1 MGQFVPYARVANIA
15 WSIWQNDTGKYDNG
29 QVNHALLMDIRQSLR
44 MLLAIFQC
52 DNAQQIPALLRQ
64 IQANTTPKRRAI
76 TRRKR

>member
-15 WSIWQNDTGKYDNG
+15 WSIWQNDTGKYDND
-29 QVNHALLMDIRQSLR
+29 QVSHALLMDIRRSLQA
-44 MLLAIFQC
+44 LLAIFQC
-52 DNAQQIPALLRQ
+52 DNAQQIPHFLRQ